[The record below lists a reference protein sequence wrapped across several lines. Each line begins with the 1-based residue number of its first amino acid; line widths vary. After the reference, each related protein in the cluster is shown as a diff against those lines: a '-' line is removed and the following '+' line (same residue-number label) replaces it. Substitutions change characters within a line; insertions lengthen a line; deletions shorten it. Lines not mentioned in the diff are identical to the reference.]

1 MPRYLEGLGTRTRVT
16 GMHASADQP
25 PTMSHPDTRAI
36 YAYWTGQRG
45 TRRMPRRTDIDPAEI
60 PPHLLPFLSLIDVV
74 PDDRRYVYR
83 LMGTAEVQVRGFDPT
98 GMSVYQGFL
107 APDAKDAI
115 SRYDIVVATCAP
127 HFDPVPFRAKD
138 ARYQTQE
145 TIFLPLSDDDVTVNK
160 ILVLAACTDLSNP
173 AAPVRSKL

>member
-1 MPRYLEGLGTRTRVT
+1 MNTHMPSESPLA
-16 GMHASADQP
+16 MA
-25 PTMSHPDTRAI
+25 HPDTRAI
-36 YAYWTGQRG
+36 FDYWSRKRG
-45 TRRMPRRTDIDPAEI
+45 ARRMPRRVDIDPAEM
-60 PPHLLPFLSLIDVV
+60 PAHLLPFLSLIDVV

-127 HFDPVPFRAKD
+127 HLDPVPFRAEG

-145 TIFLPLSDDDVTVNK
+145 TIFLPLSDDDVLVNK
-160 ILVLAACTDLSNP
+160 ILVLAASSDLRDP
-173 AAPVRSKL
+173 ATPVRLKL